1 MLPLNGEL
9 TLPID
14 LSTMRLAASRHTR
27 IAEVN
32 LDFDYPGKR

>member
-1 MLPLNGEL
+1 MLPLNDKL

-14 LSTMRLAASRHTR
+14 LTVMRLAASRHTR

-32 LDFDYPGKR
+32 QDFGYPGKR